1 MHRWA
6 TTADGAPR
14 PTGRAVTDLSVVEI
28 CAGAGGQSL
37 GLHLAGFQHTLAVEL
52 DPNAAATL
60 SVNLQRLQP
69 DDDVKELVKIGDVAD
84 EEVWKPEDYAGR
96 ATLLAGGVP
105 CPPFSVAGKQLGS
118 ADERDL
124 FAWAVEAAGRMKPEA
139 VLLENVRG
147 LNDARFAGYRQA
159 VVDRFAALGYTA
171 FWELLE
177 ARDFGV
183 PQLRPRMIL
192 VALRPEYVEYFAWP
206 EKSAVT
212 RTVSGVLGDLMSA
225 NGWRE
230 DYLAKW
236 MAAADRIAPT
246 IVGGSKKHG
255 GADLGP
261 TRAKRAW
268 AELWT
273 DGHGLANAAPGEDW
287 RPEDHPRGPK
297 LTVEMVARIQG
308 WLGDEYEWE
317 FTGKKTSRYRQIGNA
332 FPPPVAREVGLSI
345 SRALLKTEK
354 PSAIPAPR
362 RVHDEV
368 YRLLR
373 DREEPLTAER
383 IQHLLGSTMTID
395 KITQRI
401 EAIGRDFAIEVRSRG
416 GRQTYQLGEW
426 KAFRGQQDHER
437 HTAFA
442 EAKSRAKVS

>member
-1 MHRWA
+1 M
-6 TTADGAPR
+6 
-14 PTGRAVTDLSVVEI
+14 TDLSVVEI

-37 GLHLAGFQHTLAVEL
+37 GLHLAGFKHELAVEL
-52 DPNAAATL
+52 DPTAAATL
-60 SVNLQRLQP
+60 AANLQRLQP
-69 DDDVKELVKIGDVAD
+69 DDDVDDLVRVGDVAD
-84 EEVWKPEDYAGR
+84 EAVWKPEDFTGKA
-96 ATLLAGGVP
+96 AVLAGGVP
-105 CPPFSVAGKQLGS
+105 CPPFSVAGRQLGS

-124 FAWAVEAAGRMKPEA
+124 FAWAVEAAGRMQPEA

-159 VVDRFAALGYTA
+159 VVDRFATLGYTA

-192 VALRPEYVEYFAWP
+192 VALRPEYVDYFAWP

-212 RTVSGVLGDLMSA
+212 RTVSGVLGDLMAA
-225 NGWRE
+225 NGWSE
-230 DYLAKW
+230 EYLARW
-236 MAAADRIAPT
+236 MAKADRIAPT

-273 DGHGLANAAPGEDW
+273 DGHGLADRAPGEDW
-287 RPEDHPRGPK
+287 KIEDHPRGPK

-308 WLGDEYEWE
+308 WLGEEYRWDFE
-317 FTGKKTSRYRQIGNA
+317 GRKTSRYRQIGNA
-332 FPPPVAREVGLSI
+332 FPPPVARAVGVSI
-345 SRALLKTEK
+345 AQALGKKQK
-354 PSAIPAPR
+354 PSTIPAPR

-373 DREEPLTAER
+373 DRDEALTAER
-383 IQHLLGSTMTID
+383 IQQLLGSTMSIE
-395 KITQRI
+395 KIIQRI
-401 EAIGRDFAIEVRSRG
+401 EAIALDFIVEVQSRG
-416 GRQTYQLGEW
+416 GRPTYRLGAW
-426 KAFRGQQDHER
+426 RAFRGQDDHDR
-437 HTAFA
+437 HIAFA
-442 EAKSRAKVS
+442 EARSRAKVS

>member
-1 MHRWA
+1 M
-6 TTADGAPR
+6 
-14 PTGRAVTDLSVVEI
+14 TDLSVVEI

-37 GLHLAGFQHTLAVEL
+37 GLHLAGFHHKLAVEL
-52 DPNAAATL
+52 DPTAAQTL

-69 DDDVKELVKIGDVAD
+69 EDDVSEIVKVGDVAD
-84 EEVWKPEDYAGR
+84 EEVWKPEKYAGR

-124 FAWAVEAAGRMKPEA
+124 FAWAVEAAGRMQPEA

-177 ARDFGV
+177 AKDFGV

-192 VALRPEYVEYFAWP
+192 VALRPEYVDYFAWP

-212 RTVSGVLGDLMSA
+212 RTVSGVLGDLMAA

-273 DGHGLANAAPGEDW
+273 DGHGLADSAPGEDW
-287 RPEDHPRGPK
+287 QSENHPRGPK
-297 LTVEMVARIQG
+297 LTVDMVARIQG
-308 WLGDEYEWE
+308 WLGEEYRWD
-317 FTGKKTSRYRQIGNA
+317 FTGRKTSRYRQVGNA
-332 FPPPVAREVGLSI
+332 FPPPVARAVGVSLAQ
-345 SRALLKTEK
+345 ALTRTQKS
-354 PSAIPAPR
+354 SAVPAPR

-373 DREEPLTAER
+373 DRDEPLTAER
-383 IQHLLGSTMTID
+383 IQQLLGSTMTLD

-401 EAIGRDFAIEVRSRG
+401 ESLARDFTLEVQSRG
-416 GRQTYQLGEW
+416 GRRTYRLGEW
-426 KAFRGQQDHER
+426 KAFRGQDDHDR
-437 HTAFA
+437 HLAFA
-442 EAKSRAKVS
+442 EAKTRAKVS

>member
-1 MHRWA
+1 M
-6 TTADGAPR
+6 
-14 PTGRAVTDLSVVEI
+14 TDLSVVEI

-37 GLHLAGFQHTLAVEL
+37 GLHLAGFEHKLAVEL
-52 DPNAAATL
+52 DPTAAATL
-60 SVNLQRLQP
+60 AANLQRLQP
-69 DDDVKELVKIGDVAD
+69 ADDASSLVRVGDVAD
-84 EEVWKPEDYAGR
+84 EDVWKPEDYAGK
-96 ATLLAGGVP
+96 AALLAGGVP

-124 FAWAVEAAGRMKPEA
+124 FAWAVEAASRMQPEA

-159 VVDRFAALGYTA
+159 VVDRFADLGYTA

-212 RTVSGVLGDLMSA
+212 RTVSGVLSNLMAA
-225 NGWRE
+225 NHWRE
-230 DYLAKW
+230 DYLEKW
-236 MAAADRIAPT
+236 IKAADRIAPT

-273 DGHGLANAAPGEDW
+273 DGHGLANSAPGEDW
-287 RPEDHPRGPK
+287 KIEDHPRGPK

-308 WLGDEYEWE
+308 WLGDEYRWD
-317 FTGKKTSRYRQIGNA
+317 FTGRKTSQYRQIGNA
-332 FPPPVAREVGLSI
+332 FPPPVARAVGSSI
-345 SRALLKTEK
+345 ADALLKK
-354 PSAIPAPR
+354 QKSSAIPAPR

-373 DREEPLTAER
+373 DRNEPLTAER
-383 IQHLLGSTMTID
+383 IQQLLGSSLTID
-395 KITQRI
+395 KIIQRI
-401 EAIGRDFAIEVRSRG
+401 EAIARDFTVEVQSRG
-416 GRQTYQLGEW
+416 GRPTYRLGDW
-426 KAFRGQQDHER
+426 KAFRGQDDHDR
-437 HTAFA
+437 HLAFA
-442 EAKSRAKVS
+442 EAKIRAKVS